1 MFLFA
6 SASTDVDVL
15 VIMVTNEVQAEDVLY
30 GHLGAV
36 EGIHL
41 CYPSFK
47 LRADF
52 HKFFFNN
59 ISAIPSGT
67 TVVLASTVSP
77 AFVSQLERRLE
88 SKLYSGLIL
97 MVRCFAD
104 HFTSIMIFYCHLIE
118 FYNLLGNLLD
128 EGKDL
133 KLVDAPVSGGVKR
146 AAMGELTV
154 RSLETYIPC
163 L

>member
-1 MFLFA
+1 VTA
-6 SASTDVDVL
+6 PTDVDVL

-36 EGIHL
+36 E
-41 CYPSFK
+41 
-47 LRADF
+47 
-52 HKFFFNN
+52 
-59 ISAIPSGT
+59 AIPSGA

-88 SKLYSGLIL
+88 
-97 MVRCFAD
+97 
-104 HFTSIMIFYCHLIE
+104 
-118 FYNLLGNLLD
+118 N

-154 RSLETYIPC
+154 
-163 L
+163 

>member
-1 MFLFA
+1 LQVYKPTLVRFENAGGLA
-6 SASTDVDVL
+6 ANSPAEVTKDVDVL

-36 EGIHL
+36 E
-41 CYPSFK
+41 
-47 LRADF
+47 
-52 HKFFFNN
+52 
-59 ISAIPSGT
+59 AIPSGA

-88 SKLYSGLIL
+88 
-97 MVRCFAD
+97 
-104 HFTSIMIFYCHLIE
+104 
-118 FYNLLGNLLD
+118 N

-146 AAMGELTV
+146 AAMGELTIMASGTDEALKSAGLV
-154 RSLETYIPC
+154 LSALSEKLYVIKGGCGAGR
-163 L
+163 